1 MRKNFLLYNIVLILI
16 LSAAILFT
24 LLMWMFLFTPE
35 VPNYSVTDDYT
46 YTPAVEQPLVQAPEG
61 SEIEQIESLSLPV
74 KTGEQMGQWA
84 ATVVMNSLTLNFY
97 DLVGQYDKLKP
108 FFTENGYNSFVEATR
123 PLQQSI
129 INKKLS
135 TTAVLT
141 GVPVPVVIGT
151 YQGTEAW
158 QFNMPVLVSYESL
171 SQTVTQRQNVTVLIK
186 RVPVS
191 QDNGLSGIAVDSFVS
206 TG

>member
-46 YTPAVEQPLVQAPEG
+46 YTPAAEQPLVQASDG

-84 ATVVMNSLTLNFY
+84 AMVVMNSLTLNFY

-191 QDNGLSGIAVDSFVS
+191 QANGLSGIAVDSFVS